1 MNFSENHYLFS
12 SIGVDQQITA
22 SIDLFYIGTFIGLA
36 GGSLCGCIIVYYKYQ
51 KKKMELDLLPVGVTI

>member
-1 MNFSENHYLFS
+1 MNISENQHLFS

-36 GGSLCGCIIVYYKYQ
+36 GGILCACVIAYFKYKKRQ
-51 KKKMELDLLPVGVTI
+51 MELVSPRLEVSI

>member
-1 MNFSENHYLFS
+1 MNISENQHLFS

-36 GGSLCGCIIVYYKYQ
+36 GGILCACVIAYFEYK
-51 KKKMELDLLPVGVTI
+51 KRKMKLVSPRLEVSI